1 MRISDW
7 SSDVCSSDLPDTLFG
22 ICEGVGQDLGI
33 NPNLLRVTL
42 AVAMIWNP
50 VAVLATY
57 ALLGVGVMVSRWIA
71 PMPVAAALAPV
82 APSVDDQPDT
92 VELDRKSTRLHSSH

>member
-1 MRISDW
+1 MQKQSYW
-7 SSDVCSSDLPDTLFG
+7 SLFNRPDTLFG
-22 ICEGVGQDLGI
+22 VCEGVGQDLGI

-50 VAVLATY
+50 IAVLATY

-71 PMPVAAALAPV
+71 PMPAAAKPV
-82 APSVDDQPDT
+82 VVATAESDNDADR
-92 VELDRKSTRLHSSH
+92 VEFAEAA